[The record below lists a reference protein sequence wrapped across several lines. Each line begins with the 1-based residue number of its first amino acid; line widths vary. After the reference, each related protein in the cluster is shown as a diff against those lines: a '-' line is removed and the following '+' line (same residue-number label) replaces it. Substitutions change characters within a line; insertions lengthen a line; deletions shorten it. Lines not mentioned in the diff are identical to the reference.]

1 MYSFHHRWIRRF
13 SIIFVIVLVLI
24 VFIKRD
30 AILDK
35 VFNQVEKSSAA
46 PVAKNIDNQSNDL
59 AAKDYMNQQTIP
71 VANNQPD
78 FKQSELETQK
88 GGWLDLSRR
97 DWLGRSKQAN
107 AMLDKSRMPTE
118 KRKRLTVKTP
128 GYHVYQF
135 NQAGQENYL
144 YNRSHLI
151 GYQLSGLN
159 NDARNLV
166 TGTVAFNAIHQY
178 DQQQSMEDYEN
189 AIADYLKQSSKHFVR
204 YQVTPLYRNVERVP
218 RGVEMQAQSIGD
230 DSIKFH
236 VYVFNSQPGW
246 QINYY
251 TGTALQE
258 NGENK

>member
-13 SIIFVIVLVLI
+13 SIIFVIVLALI
-24 VFIKRD
+24 IFIKRD
-30 AILDK
+30 ALLDK
-35 VFNQVEKSSAA
+35 VFNRVGESSAA

-59 AAKDYMNQQTIP
+59 AAKDYTNQQIIP
-71 VANNQPD
+71 VTNNQPD

-97 DWLGRSKQAN
+97 DWLGRPKQAN
-107 AMLDKSRMPTE
+107 AMLDKSRMPIE

-128 GYHVYQF
+128 GYHVYKF

-166 TGTVAFNAIHQY
+166 TGTMAFNATHQY

-189 AIADYLKQSSKHFVR
+189 AVADYLKQSSKRFVR
-204 YQVTPLYRNVERVP
+204 YQVTPLYRNVECVP

-258 NGENK
+258 NGEIK